1 VRPASKPSILFVDD
15 EPQVLDGLR
24 DLLRSRRRELHTEF
38 ADSGAAALELLAGAS
53 FDVVVSDMRMPGMD
67 GAQLLER
74 VRDDHAHAVR
84 VILSGQAS
92 EDAVLRMVPVAHIS
106 LAKPCTA
113 RQLSQMI
120 DRAVAIGGMLEDPVL
135 LAAVHQ
141 IGALPSP
148 PAVARRLLE
157 AVADDD
163 TSAAALASIVEGDVA
178 LGAKVLQ
185 LVNSGFFGLANEITD
200 LQRAIALLGI
210 DVLKT
215 LATFNGVVEELAPA
229 GDAPGF
235 SLDAFERHCGH
246 VARIAA
252 GLCPDREDAR
262 TATSAGLLHDIGTLV
277 LASRAP
283 DRLAAVLELSARE
296 QIPVHEAEH
305 ALIGVSHATIGGYLL
320 ALWGLPP
327 TVVEAVIHHH
337 ETPAPWAGPTPASVT
352 DAVRI
357 AVLVCA
363 CQTSATPREADLGAI
378 AAATLARVAPPAVV
392 EGWLELA
399 QEAH

>member
-1 VRPASKPSILFVDD
+1 LKPSILFVDD
-15 EPQVLDGLR
+15 ERQVLDGLR
-24 DLLRSRRRELHTEF
+24 DLLRSRRRELRVEF
-38 ADSGAAALELLAGAS
+38 ADSGAAALELLAGDA

-74 VRDDHAHAVR
+74 VRDEHAHAVR

-135 LAAVHQ
+135 RAAVHR

-157 AVADDD
+157 AVADDE
-163 TSAAALASIVEGDVA
+163 TSAAQLASIVEGDVA

-185 LVNSGFFGLANEITD
+185 LVNSGFFGLATEITD

-215 LATFNGVVEELAPA
+215 LATFNGVVEELLPA

-235 SLDAFERHCGH
+235 SLDVFERHCGH

-252 GLCPDREDAR
+252 GLCPDRADAR

-283 DRLAAVLELSARE
+283 DQLAAVLALSACE
-296 QIPVHEAEH
+296 QIPVHAAEH
-305 ALIGVSHATIGGYLL
+305 VLLGVSHATIGGYLL

-327 TVVEAVIHHH
+327 AVVEAVIGHH
-337 ETPAPWAGPTPASVT
+337 ELPEPSTGPTPAGVT
-352 DAVRI
+352 DAVRV

-363 CQTSATPREADLGAI
+363 SQAAATPRQAELGAVAG
-378 AAATLARVAPPAVV
+378 AALAGIAPPAVV
-392 EGWLELA
+392 ERWLALA
-399 QEAH
+399 EETT